1 VFNRLT
7 RFDFFFNP
15 PSKKQTMSQKRKA
28 DVSFFDSTSGNRD
41 GATTSVPKKSK
52 ASAHEGPLPWI
63 RYNELTSK
71 YEVEPEAH
79 AFLESLHGP
88 VTVCSVVGNYR
99 TGKSFLLNKLVGGSS
114 TFMVSGTTASC
125 TKGLWIMQRTLR
137 SPDGTNVLIVD
148 TEGLGSMSATETHD
162 LRVFSL
168 ALLLSSTFLYN
179 STGAIT
185 EATLN
190 NLSLVASLT
199 EHVRV
204 TAGETTDASALAE
217 CFPNFVYVARDF
229 SLQLVGENG
238 EEVDSTTYLNQS
250 LRVRGDTDSS
260 KNKVRNAINKLFPTH
275 KRSCVCMVRPCTDEN
290 DLQNL
295 PNLSDDQLRPE
306 FLAKV
311 IKIRDTI
318 ASTPAANHGGMSVTG
333 PLLAR
338 LACLYVDAINDGAIP
353 AIRDSWTLLS
363 EGECRASA
371 DEARR
376 TFEQIRCGQ
385 LQELSVVAARKELRD
400 GLEIALRKYD
410 ERAVGPAASQLRL
423 SLTADMETQ
432 VRLTLVAVQSRAQNA
447 MRERLS
453 EVESQISREASTIKD
468 VIDAYTSH
476 KDSMVETCG
485 EESLSVWWPEAFPSL
500 CRSVD
505 AFSFRAEKKRHALQL
520 KVDAAELEITKARTE
535 ASAEINRLTTDLE
548 KIRRSTTNLKERA
561 NAAERRVEDMQRQHD
576 EKKTEVQVEHTQL
589 TDTIAELRTQLEDVT
604 AAAASPLSAEMTE
617 EQRQKMIDMSQQ
629 LAQSRAR
636 FDELQDSLAE
646 AERRALSFEEQ
657 VRSMDEV
664 VQEAASLRGELETAA
679 GRASEAGAIER
690 ALRSEISGMQ
700 ERHDDESTLVQ
711 REAMETVD
719 VIKKVLSRERERHQE
734 SKKKHDVE
742 IQGARESAAEHA
754 TSLENKIRQLE
765 TSASERESHFR
776 ETKRLAEQERD
787 SLRSEIDR
795 YSTMFREQ
803 REGQESSRKEWLQQI
818 QDMRASNTTL
828 TTEHKETLKEYQTTR
843 RELETQLVTVR
854 ANSET
859 AERRRKTLEDELG
872 RSRQMLS
879 QSKNSGVEMARMTA
893 ELNSLRDIKDRLE
906 SETRSSRT
914 ALAAAQKA
922 EQDAKRS
929 ADMEMTRC
937 RMRYERQISVLESRL
952 LE

>member
-1 VFNRLT
+1 
-7 RFDFFFNP
+7 
-15 PSKKQTMSQKRKA
+15 MSQKRKA
-28 DVSFFDSTSGNRD
+28 DVSFFDSTSTHDSNG
-41 GATTSVPKKSK
+41 GAAAAAPKKAK
-52 ASAHEGPLPWI
+52 ASAREGPLPWI
-63 RYNELTSK
+63 RYNESTSK
-71 YEVEPEAH
+71 YEVEQEAH
-79 AFLESLHGP
+79 AFLESLQGP

-125 TKGLWIMQRTLR
+125 TKGLWIMRRTLQ
-137 SPDGTNVLIVD
+137 SSDGTNVLIVD

-199 EHVRV
+199 EHVRM
-204 TAGETTDASALAE
+204 TAGDAATDASALAE
-217 CFPNFVYVARDF
+217 CFPHFVYVARDF
-229 SLQLVGENG
+229 SLQLVGERG

-250 LRVRGDTDSS
+250 LRVRGDADSS

-275 KRSCVCMVRPCTDEN
+275 KRSCVCMVRPCTNES

-295 PNLSDDQLRPE
+295 PNLSNDQLRPE
-306 FLAKV
+306 FLDKV
-311 IKIRDTI
+311 NKIRDTI
-318 ASTPAANHGGMSVTG
+318 SSTPAANHGGMSVTG

-376 TFEQIRCGQ
+376 TFEQVRSGQ
-385 LQELSVVAARKELRD
+385 RGELSVVAARKALRD
-400 GLEIALRKYD
+400 GLEVALRKYD

-423 SLTADMETQ
+423 SLAADMETQ
-432 VRLTLVAVQSRAQNA
+432 VRLTLADVQSRAQNA
-447 MRERLS
+447 MRERLA

-468 VIDAYTSH
+468 VIGAYTSH

-485 EESLSVWWPEAFPSL
+485 EESLAVWWPEAFPSL

-520 KVDAAELEITKARTE
+520 KADAAELEIAKARTE
-535 ASAEINRLTTDLE
+535 ASAEINRLTADLE
-548 KIRRSTTNLKERA
+548 NIRRSATNLEERA

-576 EKKTEVQVEHTQL
+576 EKTTQVQAERTQL
-589 TDTIAELRTQLEDVT
+589 TETIAELRTQLEDVT
-604 AAAASPLSAEMTE
+604 AAVSSSSSSTEMTE

-636 FDELQDSLAE
+636 FEELQDGLAD
-646 AERRALSFEEQ
+646 AERRALAFEEQ
-657 VRSMDEV
+657 VRNMDEV
-664 VQEAASLRGELETAA
+664 VQEAASLRGDLETAA
-679 GRASEAGAIER
+679 GRAAEAEATER
-690 ALRSEISGMQ
+690 ALRMEIAGMQ
-700 ERHDDESTLVQ
+700 ARHDDESALVQ

-719 VIKKVLSRERERHQE
+719 AIKKVLSRERERHQE
-734 SKKKHDVE
+734 SKKKHEVE
-742 IQGARESAAEHA
+742 MQGARESAAEHA
-754 TSLENKIRQLE
+754 SSLENKIRQLE

-787 SLRSEIDR
+787 SLRSEIER

-828 TTEHKETLKEYQTTR
+828 AAEHKETLKEQQTTR
-843 RELETQLVTVR
+843 RELETQLVTAR
-854 ANSET
+854 ANSEA

-906 SETRSSRT
+906 SEARSART

-922 EQDAKRS
+922 EQDAKRN

>member
-1 VFNRLT
+1 
-7 RFDFFFNP
+7 
-15 PSKKQTMSQKRKA
+15 MSQKRKA
-28 DVSFFDSTSGNRD
+28 DVSFFNSTSDSHD
-41 GATTSVPKKSK
+41 GAGTNAPKKSK
-52 ASAHEGPLPWI
+52 ASAHEGGPLPWI
-63 RYNELTSK
+63 RYNESTSK

-79 AFLESLHGP
+79 AFLESLQGP

-125 TKGLWIMQRTLR
+125 TKGLWIMRRTLR

-275 KRSCVCMVRPCTDEN
+275 KRSCVCMVRPCTNEN

-295 PNLSDDQLRPE
+295 PNLSNDQLRPE

-311 IKIRDTI
+311 NKIRDTI

-338 LACLYVDAINDGAIP
+338 LACLYVDAINNGAIP

-376 TFEQIRCGQ
+376 TFERIRGGQ
-385 LQELSVVAARKELRD
+385 VRELSVVAARKELRD

-423 SLTADMETQ
+423 SLVADMETQ
-432 VRLTLVAVQSRAQNA
+432 VRLTLAGVQSRAQNA

-453 EVESQISREASTIKD
+453 EVESQIAREASTIKD

-485 EESLSVWWPEAFPSL
+485 EESLAVWWPEAFPSL

-505 AFSFRAEKKRHALQL
+505 AFSFRAEKKRHTLQL
-520 KVDAAELEITKARTE
+520 KVDAAELEIAKARTE

-548 KIRRSTTNLKERA
+548 NIRRSTANLEERA

-576 EKKTEVQVEHTQL
+576 EKKTEVQVERTQF
-589 TDTIAELRTQLEDVT
+589 TETIAELHAQLEDVT
-604 AAAASPLSAEMTE
+604 AAASSASSSAEMTE
-617 EQRQKMIDMSQQ
+617 EQRQKMIDVSQQ
-629 LAQSRAR
+629 LAQSRAC
-636 FDELQDSLAE
+636 FEELKDSLAD
-646 AERRALSFEEQ
+646 AERRAESFEEQ
-657 VRSMDEV
+657 VRNMDEV
-664 VQEAASLRGELETAA
+664 VQEAASLKGKLETAA
-679 GRASEAGAIER
+679 GRASEAEATER
-690 ALRSEISGMQ
+690 VLRSEISGMQ
-700 ERHDDESTLVQ
+700 ARHDDESALVQ

-719 VIKKVLSRERERHQE
+719 AIKKVLSRERERHQE
-734 SKKKHDVE
+734 SKKKHEVE
-742 IQGARESAAEHA
+742 IQGARESAAEHNS
-754 TSLENKIRQLE
+754 SLENKIRQLD

-776 ETKRLAEQERD
+776 ETKRLAEQERN

-795 YSTMFREQ
+795 YSNMFREQ

-818 QDMRASNTTL
+818 QDMRVANTTL
-828 TTEHKETLKEYQTTR
+828 ATEHKATLKEQQTTR

-854 ANSET
+854 ANSE
-859 AERRRKTLEDELG
+859 AVERRRKTLEDELG

-893 ELNSLRDIKDRLE
+893 ELNSLRDVKDRLE
-906 SETRSSRT
+906 SEARSSRT

-922 EQDAKRS
+922 EQDAKRN
-929 ADMEMTRC
+929 ADMELTRI